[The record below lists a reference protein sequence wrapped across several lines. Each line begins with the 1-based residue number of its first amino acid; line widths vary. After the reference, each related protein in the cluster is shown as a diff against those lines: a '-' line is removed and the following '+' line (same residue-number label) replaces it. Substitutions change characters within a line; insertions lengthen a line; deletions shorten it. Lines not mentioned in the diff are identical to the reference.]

1 VIPVHEPDPR
11 RWRAL
16 AALALVQFAIVADN
30 TIANVALP
38 SIQAD
43 LKVPTSSG
51 AWVINGY
58 LLTAGGLV
66 LLGGRLTDLLG
77 RRRIFLIGAAL
88 FSVASLACALAPTGS
103 WLIAARFMQGCGE
116 ALASPAALSLI
127 AVLFQDTAERSKAL
141 GIWGGLSG
149 LGATAGV
156 LLSGVLTDVLNWRWI
171 FIINLPPAAV
181 TLLVVPTLV
190 ARDDTRAET
199 SDRRVDLS
207 GAALVT
213 GGATALVY
221 GMLASVQDGW
231 AAPSVLA
238 CIVGGIAAMV
248 AFVVVER
255 RSRHPL
261 VPLGFFANPVRVGG
275 NVAAMFLI
283 GVMAALFLLLTL
295 YLQQVRG
302 YSALRSGLA
311 YLPFCVMFVAAI
323 GVSFLVTARIGIRA
337 TLLVAFGTAGAG
349 MFWLSRLT
357 VDSAYSTDLL
367 PALLVLAVG
376 FGFGFPG
383 LQTAALHEVS
393 EADAGLGAGVQ
404 TAVQALANALGVAAF
419 LTVALRHAETLS
431 GRGVLAPAALT
442 EGFALAFL
450 VGLGSLAIGAAV
462 AAVAIPRRLDARRP
476 TPPVEHEIDI
486 PAAR

>member
-1 VIPVHEPDPR
+1 MQQHSDPR

-16 AALALVQFAIVADN
+16 TVLALVQFMIVADN

-38 SIQAD
+38 SVQAD
-43 LKVPTSSG
+43 LDMPTGQG

-77 RRRIFLIGAAL
+77 RRRLFVAGTVLFAA
-88 FSVASLACALAPTGS
+88 ASLACGLAPSGG
-103 WLIAARFMQGCGE
+103 WLIAARFAQGCGE

-127 AVLFQDTAERSKAL
+127 AVLFLDSAERGKAL

-149 LGATAGV
+149 LGATVGV
-156 LLSGVLTDVLNWRWI
+156 LLSGVLTDLLDWRWI
-171 FIINLPPAAV
+171 FFVNLPIAALALLLTPA
-181 TLLVVPTLV
+181 LLP
-190 ARDDTRAET
+190 ADAGRDRAAGP
-199 SDRRVDLS
+199 VDLP

-213 GGATALVY
+213 GGSTALVY
-221 GMLASVQDGW
+221 GLLSSAELGW
-231 AAPSVLA
+231 SAPRVLA
-238 CIVGGIAAMV
+238 ALLGGAAALA
-248 AFVVVER
+248 AFVVVQR
-255 RSRHPL
+255 RGRHPL
-261 VPLGFFANPVRVGG
+261 VPPGFFTDRVRIGG
-275 NVAAMFLI
+275 NLAAVFLI

-311 YLPFCVMFVAAI
+311 YLPFCLVFIAAI
-323 GVSFLVTARIGIRA
+323 GLSFLVTARIGSRG
-337 TLLVAFGTAGAG
+337 TLLVAFGTAAAG
-349 MFWLSRLT
+349 MLWLSRLT
-357 VDSAYSTDLL
+357 PQSTYATDLL

-383 LQTAALHEVS
+383 LQAAALHRVS

-419 LTVALRHAETLS
+419 LSIALHRA
-431 GRGVLAPAALT
+431 GPAGDPTA
-442 EGFALAFL
+442 GYAAAFL
-450 VGLGSLAIGAAV
+450 AAV
-462 AAVAIPRRLDARRP
+462 AGLAVGAVVVAATIPHRLDAPAEALAP
-476 TPPVEHEIDI
+476 TPGTASAPI
-486 PAAR
+486 AK